1 MDYFALFG
9 LAPAYDLDAEQLRHR
24 LRELQREYHPDRVA
38 HLDDSARHQ
47 AVRQSALINDAYETL
62 SHPVKR
68 AHYLLRTRGVALPPE
83 FSTFSD
89 GAFLMEQMAL
99 REDLADARANAD
111 SDTLL
116 ALRQQQLMVAL
127 DNRGHAA
134 QDSIRLGELDE
145 KAWREGKLPDAL
157 VKARAHPQWSTLNP
171 GARVNQAERQEQL
184 EALVLQI

>member
-116 ALRQQQLMVAL
+116 ALRQQVQRAGKVLQARLAAGFAATTSDSPALIADAQRLTFYLKLEDEISRAEEAL
-127 DNRGHAA
+127 D
-134 QDSIRLGELDE
+134 L
-145 KAWREGKLPDAL
+145 
-157 VKARAHPQWSTLNP
+157 
-171 GARVNQAERQEQL
+171 
-184 EALVLQI
+184 